1 MSAARD
7 SSEQTATVTRT
18 VATTREV
25 VAALPRPLGL
35 VATMGALHEGHLALI
50 RAAAGEC
57 AAVVVSIFV
66 NPTQFGP
73 HEDLSRY
80 PRDERRDVELATAAG
95 ADLIFAPPVA
105 EMYRPGA
112 ATSVRLDG
120 PLATLYE
127 AAERPSHF
135 DGVATIVAKLL
146 SIVGPQR
153 AYFGRKDAQ
162 QLAVVRRLTADLDLP
177 VEIRGLDTVREP
189 DGLAMSSRNAYL
201 TPAQRA
207 KAPELYRALQA
218 GRARA
223 ADGARA
229 IVAEVT
235 AKLVIGFPPY
245 LRLADDPDDPRP
257 VFSVDYVAVV
267 DPLSFAAAG
276 ERLDTATRDAFAP
289 DAVVPDAATPDTVA
303 PSPVAP
309 DSLIIAAARL
319 GATRLL
325 DNVAVG
331 PATAAAND
339 PGSSDSAARAAAT
352 RQDTTPHETTT
363 PYEPHPHGGA
373 ASVKEE

>member
-1 MSAARD
+1 MSAARH

-18 VATTREV
+18 IAATREAI
-25 VAALPRPLGL
+25 AALPHPLGF

-73 HEDLSRY
+73 HEDLSSY
-80 PRDERRDVELATAAG
+80 PRDERRDVDLATAAG

-112 ATSVRLDG
+112 ATTVRLDG

-127 AAERPSHF
+127 AAERPGHF

-257 VFSVDYVAVV
+257 AFSVDYVAVV

-276 ERLDTATRDAFAP
+276 ERLDTAP
-289 DAVVPDAATPDTVA
+289 G
-303 PSPVAP
+303 PVAP
-309 DSLIIAAARL
+309 GSLIIAAARL
-319 GATRLL
+319 GAVRLL

-331 PATAAAND
+331 PAND
-339 PGSSDSAARAAAT
+339 PGSSDSTAREAAT
-352 RQDTTPHETTT
+352 RRDTT
-363 PYEPHPHGGA
+363 PYEPHPHVGA

>member
-1 MSAARD
+1 MSAAHH
-7 SSEQTATVTRT
+7 SSEQTVTVTRT
-18 VATTREV
+18 IAATREA

-35 VATMGALHEGHLALI
+35 VATMGALHEGHLALL
-50 RAAAGEC
+50 RVAAGQC
-57 AAVVVSIFV
+57 AAVVVTIFV

-80 PRDERRDVELATAAG
+80 PRDERRDAELATAAG

-112 ATSVRLDG
+112 ATTVRLDG

-127 AAERPSHF
+127 AAERPGHF

-146 SIVGPQR
+146 SIVEPQR

-223 ADGARA
+223 ADGSRA

-235 AKLVIGFPPY
+235 AKLVIGFPPN

-257 VFSVDYVAVV
+257 SFSVDYVAVV
-267 DPLSFAAAG
+267 DPLSFAAVG
-276 ERLDTATRDAFAP
+276 EQRPDPAILDTM
-289 DAVVPDAATPDTVA
+289 TPDTMA
-303 PSPVAP
+303 PDPVAP
-309 DSLIIAAARL
+309 DSLIIAAAHL

-331 PATAAAND
+331 PATAEASD
-339 PGSSDSAARAAAT
+339 PGSSDSAARQEAT
-352 RQDTTPHETTT
+352 ARQNTT

-373 ASVKEE
+373 AAAKEE

>member
-1 MSAARD
+1 VSAARNSD
-7 SSEQTATVTRT
+7 EQTVIVTRT
-18 VATTREV
+18 VAATRAA

-50 RAAAGEC
+50 RAAGDDC

-66 NPTQFGP
+66 NPAQFGP
-73 HEDLSRY
+73 HEDLSSY
-80 PRDERRDVELATAAG
+80 PRDERRDAELATAAG

-112 ATSVRLDG
+112 ATTVRLDG

-127 AAERPSHF
+127 AAERPGHF

-146 SIVGPQR
+146 SIVEPQR

-162 QLAVVRRLTADLDLP
+162 QLAVVRRLTTDLDLP

-189 DGLAMSSRNAYL
+189 DGLAMSSRNVYL
-201 TPAQRA
+201 TPAQRT
-207 KAPELYRALQA
+207 KAPELYRAIQA

-257 VFSVDYVAVV
+257 SFSVDYVAVV

-276 ERLDTATRDAFAP
+276 EQQPDPATLDTT
-289 DAVVPDAATPDTVA
+289 TPDTSA
-303 PSPVAP
+303 PDPVAP

-331 PATAAAND
+331 PATAAASD
-339 PGSSDSAARAAAT
+339 PGNSDSATREAAAA
-352 RQDTTPHETTT
+352 RQRTT